1 VDRNRRPGEF
11 LAAAGVLTIAMEQPR
26 SILSTEHELI
36 RRLISGDENAVSD
49 LARLYGPR
57 IHQVALRYVKDTEEA
72 REITQ
77 DVLFKAVAKIARF
90 RGDSALFSWLYRVT
104 VNTSVSRLRRL
115 RALRASEMPVAVLR
129 DSNDGACMPEAVDRA
144 ELADQ
149 LTFRGQMR
157 QRLVAAVQ
165 ALPPIYRA
173 PVILRDVR
181 GLSTGEA
188 SSALRLND
196 QTLKSRLHRGRR
208 LLRRALSDFAD
219 GLA

>member
-1 VDRNRRPGEF
+1 
-11 LAAAGVLTIAMEQPR
+11 MEQPR
-26 SILSTEHELI
+26 SSLSTDVELI
-36 RRLISGDENAVSD
+36 RRLTAGDENAVDD
-49 LARLYGPR
+49 LARVYGPR

-104 VNTSVSRLRRL
+104 VNTSLSRLRRL
-115 RALRASEMPVAVLR
+115 RALRAAETPVALLR
-129 DSNDGACMPEAVDRA
+129 DSNEGPGMPDVVDRA

-149 LTFRGQMR
+149 LTLRGQMR
-157 QRLVAAVQ
+157 RRLFAAVK